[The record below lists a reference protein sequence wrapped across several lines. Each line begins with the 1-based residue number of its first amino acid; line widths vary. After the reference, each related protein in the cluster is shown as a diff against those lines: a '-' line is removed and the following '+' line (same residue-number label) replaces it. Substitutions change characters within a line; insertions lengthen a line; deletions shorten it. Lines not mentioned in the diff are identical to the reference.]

1 MEAEEIEDIE
11 KNLYE
16 DIENK
21 IHWKIIDFDCNCYI
35 EDERTVN
42 NLCKLLEEYK
52 KQQKEIKEASLIM
65 ERQLE
70 DICDLKDYISDCIS
84 KDKIR
89 DKIKEL
95 KIECNKFCE
104 LGKILDCN
112 TQCTIGGTIKAFEEL
127 LGE

>member
-89 DKIKEL
+89 KEIAETEEKL
-95 KIECNKFCE
+95 YNGEIMQRIAYIKIETLK
-104 LGKILDCN
+104 
-112 TQCTIGGTIKAFEEL
+112 EL